1 MAIHALS
8 QHFTSF
14 FRRLNPGTSFEATAS
29 SQYNT
34 IKDLIE
40 NPKGPAAALSPV
52 CFLQGSYRQQ
62 TAIYSIND
70 VDIVTLCRLWQ
81 PGSGGTGTR
90 SFGRNEIFDIV
101 AAPLKADRRYALK
114 VRYGPQS
121 MCIKVDLGIKVEIL
135 PVVYKTGN
143 NDALHEPFRLYRPEK
158 VDWEDGYAR
167 FHQQWLSWKN
177 NQDKTGGTLIPM
189 IKVMKHLRSLH
200 G

>member
-189 IKVMKHLRSLH
+189 IKVMKH
-200 G
+200 